1 MEDFVLREADINDI
15 SLLVEL
21 RFAYLREDRGSL
33 TAEEETALY
42 KVLPDYFA
50 RNLGT
55 MFFAYLIEIDG
66 KAVSTAY
73 LAVSEKPAN
82 PAFITGKIG
91 TILNV
96 YTHPAYRR
104 KGYATMV
111 LKKLIDRAREQNLSK
126 IELSATADGKP
137 VYEKIGFTEKN
148 SHYTEMQLRLK

>member
-1 MEDFVLREADINDI
+1 MEEFILREAGVNDI
-15 SLLVEL
+15 PLLTGL

-33 TAEEETALY
+33 IAEEEAALY
-42 KVLPDYFA
+42 EVLPDYFA

-66 KAVSTAY
+66 EAVSTAY

-82 PAFITGKIG
+82 PAFITGKVG

-96 YTHPAYRR
+96 YTHPAHRR

-111 LKKLIDRAREQNLSK
+111 LKKLIDRARERKLSK

-137 VYEKIGFTEKN
+137 VYEKLGFAEKN